1 MPETDVTPPPPSS
14 ARGRLAERRSERKQA
29 TALHFDALAG
39 ERDRWKSKNAY
50 YHRSIE
56 RLCRRFIPPG
66 SRVLELGCG
75 TGDLLAILSLDPRG
89 SLGIDLSPA
98 TVARARAKHPTLR
111 FEVGDAEDP
120 PLPPGA

>member
-1 MPETDVTPPPPSS
+1 MPETDVTPPPPPS
-14 ARGRLAERRSERKQA
+14 ARGRLAERRSEQKRA

-39 ERDRWKSKNAY
+39 ERDRWKAKNAY

-75 TGDLLAILSLDPRG
+75 TGDLLAALSPDPKG
-89 SLGIDLSPA
+89 SMGIDISPA
-98 TVARARAKHPTLR
+98 MVDRARAKYPGLR
-111 FEVGDAEDP
+111 FSVGD
-120 PLPPGA
+120 